1 MKTKNQNSGKGK
13 KVTKNLTN
21 PSSALPN
28 KVSEKTPLEKTLE
41 LFQIDLEIANVKND
55 LSNIEG
61 EDMKEHRKIL
71 LDSLSILL
79 KKRKNAI
86 KEL

>member
-1 MKTKNQNSGKGK
+1 METKNQNSGKGK
-13 KVTKNLTN
+13 KGTINLTE
-21 PSSALPN
+21 PSSELPK
-28 KVSEKTPLEKTLE
+28 KVDEKTPLEKALG
-41 LFQIDLEIANVKND
+41 LFQIDLEIMNVKND
-55 LSNIEG
+55 LTNVDS

-71 LDSLSILL
+71 LGSLSILL